1 MSKTITLR
9 VDDELYEKFKEHAK
23 IENRSISNFIE
34 TATISYIKETD
45 LVSDFEMLEIL
56 GNESLVK
63 QIKKGSAD
71 AKQRRGR
78 FA

>member
-45 LVSDFEMLEIL
+45 LVSDFEMREII

-63 QIKKGSAD
+63 QRKKGSAD

>member
-9 VDDELYEKFKEHAK
+9 INDELYEKFKEHAK
-23 IENRSISNFIE
+23 IENRSLSNFIE

-56 GNESLVK
+56 SNESLVK